1 MSTVADNVKPA
12 EEFVVF
18 TDDSS
23 STPREDKTNAD
34 AAPPTNQA
42 SSVSASDPQSSL
54 DKTTLPPPQP
64 SIARIDS
71 FPKTLPL
78 PASSILSPVSAVQK
92 QDLLPSLSEQKNPPE
107 DVISP
112 PSSAAADMLF
122 YTNHTGATTPLAEL
136 AGTAFD
142 QQVALRRRGD
152 SILGE
157 EISEGVSK
165 LNVEAEATPPLVK
178 EISLPPR
185 EVFTA
190 EELAARK
197 NNPAVVSALPQTPSA
212 EDFEVAKIQT
222 GANFTPE
229 FTETKVAS

>member
-1 MSTVADNVKPA
+1 MSTIADAVKPA

-23 STPREDKTNAD
+23 TTPREDKTSA
-34 AAPPTNQA
+34 AAPPT
-42 SSVSASDPQSSL
+42 STSDSVSPDNTL
-54 DKTTLPPPQP
+54 DNPPR

-78 PASSILSPVSAVQK
+78 PASSILSPVSAHQ
-92 QDLLPSLSEQKNPPE
+92 QDPLPPLSEQPTSEKDLE
-107 DVISP
+107 E
-112 PSSAAADMLF
+112 DMLVQ
-122 YTNHTGATTPLAEL
+122 TATLPHTDYAGTSTPLAEL
-136 AGTAFD
+136 AGTEFD

-165 LNVEAEATPPLVK
+165 LEVEEETTPFVK

-185 EVFTA
+185 EVYTA